1 VCKVEGGLPA
11 APHRNATAL
20 RARRASVTSVACLPL
35 LNGYCISQRNPS
47 ARVRRLTLGNR
58 TWAAGALLG
67 VCRVACWEGRGEG
80 EGGRGGGGEVP
91 SDSRRYL
98 LGRREVWIPVVVVC
112 RLACDCEVPRARAP
126 CAAVGAA
133 RRKGN
138 GEETKAT
145 TVAQHR
151 RTKTR
156 SWARSRL
163 ASNHRPA
170 ISECNHMF
178 M

>member
-1 VCKVEGGLPA
+1 MCKVEGGLPA
-11 APHRNATAL
+11 APHRNVTAL

-80 EGGRGGGGEVP
+80 EGGRFPPTVEGTYWGVVRSGSLSSLFV
-91 SDSRRYL
+91 
-98 LGRREVWIPVVVVC
+98 VWRVTV
-112 RLACDCEVPRARAP
+112 RFLARAP

-133 RRKGN
+133 RRMGN